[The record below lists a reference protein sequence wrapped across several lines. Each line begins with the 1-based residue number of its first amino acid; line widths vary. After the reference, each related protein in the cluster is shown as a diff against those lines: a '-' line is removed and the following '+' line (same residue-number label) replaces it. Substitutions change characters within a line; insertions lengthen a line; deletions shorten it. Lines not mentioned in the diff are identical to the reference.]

1 MLSSEQLIMHQKD
14 SLLELHGFLLQNG
27 DQIAIRLI
35 GTWVCGTIAHDQW
48 GWYLLIRDGIGIR
61 LQTGLSARLLSLS
74 SDSLPLL
81 A

>member
-1 MLSSEQLIMHQKD
+1 VLNSEQLIMHQKD
-14 SLLELHGFLLQNG
+14 SLLELNGFLLQAG

-48 GWYLLIRDGIGIR
+48 GWYLLTRNDTGIR

-74 SDSLPLL
+74 PDSLPLL